1 MSIIKL
7 WKSMGSTVNKEE
19 TYLHLFRFLM
29 MSKHRVIELGAE
41 YGLTGMQ
48 TTTIFLLDKPKPMNS
63 FRKVFNCDASNVTG
77 LVDGLEQKQLA
88 SRYESPTDRR
98 IKMVQ
103 LEPKGKKIRTA
114 LLRKLNPHDSPL
126 LSKLNSDEQKVFF
139 SLIRKMTSGSAQ
151 F

>member
-1 MSIIKL
+1 MS
-7 WKSMGSTVNKEE
+7 SSVSKEK
-19 TYLHLFRFLM
+19 TYLYLFKFLM

-63 FRKVFNCDASNVTG
+63 FQKVFKCDASNVTG

-88 SRYESPTDRR
+88 SRYENPGDRR

-103 LEPKGKKIRTA
+103 LEPKGKKVRSA
-114 LLRKLNPHDSPL
+114 LLRKLNPHDSPI
-126 LSKLNSDEQKVFF
+126 LSKLSADEQQTFLKLV
-139 SLIRKMTSGSAQ
+139 RKMTSGSAQ
-151 F
+151 L

>member
-1 MSIIKL
+1 MSTP
-7 WKSMGSTVNKEE
+7 GNNEE
-19 TYLHLFRFLM
+19 TYLHLFKFLM

-77 LVDGLEQKQLA
+77 LVDGLEQKHLA
-88 SRYESPTDRR
+88 SRYENPDDRR

-103 LEPKGKKIRTA
+103 LEPKGKKVRTS

-126 LSKLNSDEQKVFF
+126 LSKLSSDEQKTFL
-139 SLIRKMTSGSAQ
+139 SLVRKMTNGSAQ